1 MMVMKTSNGMLIF
14 FSTVVLYWGLFFAY
28 IAEVRTSTSEGII
41 GVMFGLLIPILVL
54 KYVND
59 KCEWDW
65 S

>member
-1 MMVMKTSNGMLIF
+1 MMVMKTSNGLLIF
-14 FSTVVLYWGLFFAY
+14 FSATILYWGLFLAY
-28 IAEVRTSTSEGII
+28 VAEVGITDGEGVVGI
-41 GVMFGLLIPILVL
+41 MLGLLIPLVML